1 MNAIS
6 VKEIEHGV
14 AVAEREGLGEYLYQ
28 EPVSKKCS
36 RRSRKAENG
45 HTVPARE
52 DGRITG
58 HTVPAA
64 EDGAITGHTAPASR
78 RRTHHRTHRSR
89 KQKTDASPDT
99 PFPQSRRSHQ
109 KRTRK
114 RCFKC

>member
-36 RRSRKAENG
+36 GRSRSRKRT
-45 HTVPARE
+45 HRS
-52 DGRITG
+52 R
-58 HTVPAA
+58 
-64 EDGAITGHTAPASR
+64 SR
-78 RRTHHRTHRSR
+78 RRSHHRTHRSR
-89 KQKTDASPDT
+89 SRRRSHHRTHRSR
-99 PFPQSRRSHQ
+99 SRRSHQ

>member
-58 HTVPAA
+58 HTVPAR

-89 KQKTDASPDT
+89 NRRRTHRRTHRSRK
-99 PFPQSRRSHQ
+99 RRSHQ

>member
-36 RRSRKAENG
+36 RRSRKEKTDTPFPRKEKTDASPDTPFPQEK
-45 HTVPARE
+45 TEPSPDTPLPQRE

-58 HTVPAA
+58 HTVPAR
-64 EDGAITGHTAPASR
+64 EDGRIAGHTVPAKETVS
-78 RRTHHRTHRSR
+78 S
-89 KQKTDASPDT
+89 KTY
-99 PFPQSRRSHQ
+99 PQ
-109 KRTRK
+109 TL
-114 RCFKC
+114 F

>member
-36 RRSRKAENG
+36 AVPAAENG
-45 HTVPARE
+45 HTVPAAE
-52 DGRITG
+52 DGVITG
-58 HTVPAA
+58 HTAPAA
-64 EDGAITGHTAPASR
+64 EDGAITGHTAPAAEDGAI
-78 RRTHHRTHRSR
+78 TGHTVHAA
-89 KQKTDASPDT
+89 DGPD
-99 PFPQSRRSHQ
+99 Q

>member
-36 RRSRKAENG
+36 RRSR
-45 HTVPARE
+45 
-52 DGRITG
+52 
-58 HTVPAA
+58 
-64 EDGAITGHTAPASR
+64 
-78 RRTHHRTHRSR
+78 
-89 KQKTDASPDT
+89 
-99 PFPQSRRSHQ
+99 SRRSHQ

>member
-36 RRSRKAENG
+36 RRSRSRKRT
-45 HTVPARE
+45 HRS
-52 DGRITG
+52 R
-58 HTVPAA
+58 
-64 EDGAITGHTAPASR
+64 SR
-78 RRTHHRTHRSR
+78 RRTHRRTHRSR
-89 KQKTDASPDT
+89 
-99 PFPQSRRSHQ
+99 SRRSHQ

>member
-36 RRSRKAENG
+36 RRSRSRKRT
-45 HTVPARE
+45 HRSRSRRRTQ
-52 DGRITG
+52 

-64 EDGAITGHTAPASR
+64 DGLIKNVAANAVLNADCR
-78 RRTHHRTHRSR
+78 LYY
-89 KQKTDASPDT
+89 K
-99 PFPQSRRSHQ
+99 
-109 KRTRK
+109 
-114 RCFKC
+114 

>member
-36 RRSRKAENG
+36 RRSR
-45 HTVPARE
+45 
-52 DGRITG
+52 
-58 HTVPAA
+58 
-64 EDGAITGHTAPASR
+64 SR
-78 RRTHHRTHRSR
+78 KRTHRSR
-89 KQKTDASPDT
+89 
-99 PFPQSRRSHQ
+99 SRRSHQ

>member
-36 RRSRKAENG
+36 RRSRKEKTDTPFPQEKTDASPD
-45 HTVPARE
+45 TPFPQR
-52 DGRITG
+52 
-58 HTVPAA
+58 
-64 EDGAITGHTAPASR
+64 EDGAITGHTAPA
-78 RRTHHRTHRSR
+78 

-99 PFPQSRRSHQ
+99 PFPQTEDGRIAGHTVPAKQTVSSKTYPQ
-109 KRTRK
+109 TL
-114 RCFKC
+114 F

>member
-36 RRSRKAENG
+36 RRSRSN
-45 HTVPARE
+45 
-52 DGRITG
+52 
-58 HTVPAA
+58 
-64 EDGAITGHTAPASR
+64 
-78 RRTHHRTHRSR
+78 HRTHRSR
-89 KQKTDASPDT
+89 SRRRTHRRTHRSR
-99 PFPQSRRSHQ
+99 SRRSHQ

>member
-45 HTVPARE
+45 HTVPASRKRTHHRTHRSRKAE

-64 EDGAITGHTAPASR
+64 EDGRITGHTVPAAEDGR
-78 RRTHHRTHRSR
+78 IAGHTVPA
-89 KQKTDASPDT
+89 KQTVTSKTY
-99 PFPQSRRSHQ
+99 PQAL
-109 KRTRK
+109 
-114 RCFKC
+114 F

>member
-36 RRSRKAENG
+36 RRSR
-45 HTVPARE
+45 
-52 DGRITG
+52 
-58 HTVPAA
+58 
-64 EDGAITGHTAPASR
+64 SR
-78 RRTHHRTHRSR
+78 KRTHRSR
-89 KQKTDASPDT
+89 
-99 PFPQSRRSHQ
+99 SRRSHQ
-109 KRTRK
+109 KRSRK